1 LLDPQQHALGVDVA
15 DLEGDD
21 FRDAQPGAIGGG
33 EGRLVLR
40 PRRRLEQQRDLLDA
54 EHVGQA
60 AGLAHNRQPVH
71 QIRPVQRH
79 GVQEAQG
86 RDRRVHARRL
96 HAALPLV
103 QLETAHILFCC
114 RIG

>member
-1 LLDPQQHALGVDVA
+1 MPGIGSSPDGAVTM
-15 DLEGDD
+15 DD
-21 FRDAQPGAIGGG
+21 FRNAQPGAIGGG

-40 PRRRLEQQRDLLDA
+40 PRRRLEQQRDLLDT

-60 AGLAHNRQPVH
+60 AGLAHNRRPMH

-79 GVQEAQG
+79 GEQEAQG

>member
-1 LLDPQQHALGVDVA
+1 MPPC
-15 DLEGDD
+15 
-21 FRDAQPGAIGGG
+21 F
-33 EGRLVLR
+33 R

-60 AGLAHNRQPVH
+60 ARLAHHRQPVH

-79 GVQEAQG
+79 GEQETQG

-103 QLETAHILFCC
+103 QLKTAHVLFC
-114 RIG
+114 RRVG